1 MFLKPYKLR
10 SNAPLK
16 GSESKRLRQRVEK
29 AFPDATAEQLSLVIP
44 AKSAV
49 TQLKLT
55 THGGTQTNVFCV
67 DKLPM
72 FFELESGEL
81 APTLYALWLVP
92 SLLPYFTTHR
102 EVLPKLTNGAE
113 LMLPGVVPKGTGMN
127 MYGRYRQGQL
137 IAVNLVS
144 NESAVAVGYLPR
156 SSDDLYMCGRQGV
169 AVKML
174 HIFGDKLWGHEPTLI
189 QQVPLK
195 KAAPLT
201 KDDFPE
207 LGTKQDKQKKDEN
220 VKLTLADIVAS
231 TQMTDTINREPTL
244 PDVERL
250 EISSSEID
258 IETNKNISIE
268 NGENVVVEESKAGS
282 ETTPEM
288 ILKNAFLAALKNHG
302 KNLQLPL
309 LTSNFYRLYVVPEA
323 PQPIDLKKT
332 KYKKL
337 SNFLNEMI
345 DQGFIVVREESKGV
359 DKITSIDLDHP
370 EVINFI
376 TDFKP
381 PKQAADGEQQDQP
394 LFRSELTETY
404 IVSDETAPFFAKM
417 NFKRGEGVPTA
428 QIKKIIR
435 EYISKHNLPK
445 ADATDGTIQLD
456 ETLEKLCN
464 SKTATVSQICSAIT
478 SKMEYSYQMCEL
490 KNVASNKPL
499 IQMSLATRS
508 GNKKVTLISNV
519 ECYGIIVP
527 EFIKL
532 CKQGAAASTT
542 IVKLPHQ
549 KAEQLQIQGNQ
560 VRFVYNL
567 LTETY
572 KVPPKCILGLE
583 LAKDGKKHKKK

>member
-29 AFPDATAEQLSLVIP
+29 AFPDSTTEQLSLVIP

-102 EVLPKLTNGAE
+102 EVLPKLSNGAE

-137 IAVNLVS
+137 MAVNLVS

-174 HIFGDKLWGHEPTLI
+174 HIFGDKLFGHEPTLI

-207 LGTKQDKQKKDEN
+207 LGAKQDKKKKEGND
-220 VKLTLADIVAS
+220 KLSLADIVAAA
-231 TQMTDTINREPTL
+231 QMPDTPNRDATL
-244 PDVERL
+244 PEVEKL
-250 EISSSEID
+250 EISSSVID
-258 IETNKNISIE
+258 TETNQNISTE
-268 NGENVVVEESKAGS
+268 KNGIDGVVDSEA
-282 ETTPEM
+282 ETTPE
-288 ILKNAFLAALKNHG
+288 ILLKNAFLAALKNNG

-323 PQPIDLKKT
+323 SQPIDLKKT

-359 DKITSIDLDHP
+359 DKITSIDLEHP
-370 EVINFI
+370 EVVNFI

-381 PKQAADGEQQDQP
+381 PKQAADGELQDQP
-394 LFRSELTETY
+394 LFHSELTETCT
-404 IVSDETAPFFAKM
+404 VSDETAPFFAKM
-417 NFKRGEGVPTA
+417 NFKRGEGIPTA
-428 QIKKIIR
+428 QIKKVIR

-445 ADATDGTIQLD
+445 ADATGGTIQLD
-456 ETLEKLCN
+456 ATLEKICN
-464 SKTATVSQICSAIT
+464 SKSATVIQICSAIT
-478 SKMEYSYQMCEL
+478 SKMDYGYQMCEL
-490 KNVASNKPL
+490 KNVASKKPL
-499 IQMSLATRS
+499 ITMSLATRS
-508 GNKKVTLISNV
+508 RNKKVTLISNV

-542 IVKLPHQ
+542 VVKFPHQ
-549 KAEQLQIQGNQ
+549 KCEQLQIQGNQ

-572 KVPPKCILGLE
+572 KVSPKCILGLE
-583 LAKDGKKHKKK
+583 LAKYDKKHKKK

>member
-29 AFPDATAEQLSLVIP
+29 AFPDATAEQLSLLIP
-44 AKSAV
+44 PKSAV

-72 FFELESGEL
+72 FFELESGDL

-92 SLLPYFTTHR
+92 SLLPYFTTFR
-102 EVLPKLTNGAE
+102 EVLPKLSNGAE

-137 IAVNLVS
+137 MAVNLVS
-144 NESAVAVGYLPR
+144 NQSAVAIGYLPR

-189 QQVPLK
+189 QQVPLV

-207 LGTKQDKQKKDEN
+207 LGGKPKKDGN
-220 VKLTLADIVAS
+220 DKLSLADIVAA
-231 TQMTDTINREPTL
+231 TQMPDTPKQDATL
-244 PDVERL
+244 PEVEKL
-250 EISSSEID
+250 EISNNEID
-258 IETNKNISIE
+258 TETGKNITTEHAE
-268 NGENVVVEESKAGS
+268 NEGAEESEEDA
-282 ETTPEM
+282 ETPEM

-302 KNLQLPL
+302 KTLQLPL

-370 EVINFI
+370 EVVNFI

-381 PKQAADGEQQDQP
+381 PKQAADGEQDQP

-404 IVSDETAPFFAKM
+404 VVTDATAPFFAKM
-417 NFKRGEGVPTA
+417 NIKRGEGVPTA

-445 ADATDGTIQLD
+445 ADPTGGTIQLD

-464 SKTATVSQICSAIT
+464 IKSATVSQICSAIT
-478 SKMEYSYQMCEL
+478 NKMEYSYQMCEL

-542 IVKLPHQ
+542 VVKLPHQ

>member
-1 MFLKPYKLR
+1 MFLKKYKLR

-29 AFPDATAEQLSLVIP
+29 AFPDSTPEQLNLLIP
-44 AKSAV
+44 VKSAV

-67 DKLPM
+67 EKLPM

-92 SLLPYFTTHR
+92 SLLPYFTTFR
-102 EVLPKLTNGAE
+102 EVLPKLSSGAD

-127 MYGRYRQGQL
+127 MYGRYRERQL
-137 IAVNLVS
+137 MAVNLVS
-144 NESAVAVGYLPR
+144 NQSAVAIGYLPR
-156 SSDDLYMCGRQGV
+156 SSDDLYMSGRQGV

-174 HIFGDKLWGHEPTLI
+174 HIFGDKLWGHEPTLV

-195 KAAPLT
+195 KVTPLT
-201 KDDFPE
+201 QDDFPE
-207 LGTKQDKQKKDEN
+207 LGAKQDKQKKDGN
-220 VKLTLADIVAS
+220 YTLSLADIVAA
-231 TQMTDTINREPTL
+231 TQMPDTTNEDATL
-244 PDVERL
+244 PDVDKL
-250 EISSSEID
+250 DISNRAID
-258 IETNKNISIE
+258 TETFKDISIE
-268 NGENVVVEESKAGS
+268 NGENQDVEESEKYSG
-282 ETTPEM
+282 TTPEM
-288 ILKNAFLAALKNHG
+288 ILKNAFLAALKNQG
-302 KNLQLPL
+302 KHLQLPL

-370 EVINFI
+370 EIVNLI

-381 PKQAADGEQQDQP
+381 PKQTTDGELQDQP

-404 IVSDETAPFFAKM
+404 VVTDETAPFFTKM
-417 NFKRGEGVPTA
+417 NFKRGEGVPTT

-445 ADATDGTIQLD
+445 ADTTGSTIQLD
-456 ETLEKLCN
+456 ETLEKICN
-464 SKTATVSQICSAIT
+464 SKSASVSQICSVIT

-519 ECYGIIVP
+519 ECYGIIVS

-542 IVKLPHQ
+542 VVKLPHQ
-549 KAEQLQIQGNQ
+549 KSEQLQIQGNQ